1 MDNIDRAAERE
12 EKMREEALAAQAKRA
27 GFSGKHTADS
37 AKFCEGCGETIPEAR
52 RRALPG
58 VKLCVECQGYM
69 ERVARTGGAA

>member
-1 MDNIDRAAERE
+1 MDDIDRAAERE
-12 EKMREEALAAQAKRA
+12 EKMREDALAAQAQRA

-37 AKFCEGCGETIPEAR
+37 AEFCEECGEKIPEAR

-58 VKLCVECQGYM
+58 VQLCVECQAYM